1 MENGI
6 NISNYSRNQPAKE
19 SSVVTGSQNSAQLI
33 LCQSL
38 KPSMEATTPA
48 QMGTKT

>member
-6 NISNYSRNQPAKE
+6 NISNYSRHQLAKE
-19 SSVVTGSQNSAQLI
+19 SSVVTGSQNSGQLT

-38 KPSMEATTPA
+38 TPTMEATTPA